1 MLSTTVTPSAITNAN
16 PRSSPKSCRSL
27 FISDPRAVPQVDGV
41 RELVLTDRAALE
53 AHRKVELERGQTA
66 APGRVRER
74 GKDVR
79 SRQVVGVLHPARAA
93 GGAELAVEGVA
104 VRRPAHRN
112 GAPTDVPTAAG
123 RKFESHRIR
132 REGRDVRRAM
142 DVPTDLVERE
152 TRVQLRGEA
161 AVLLV
166 LSLGAGDER
175 RRDPGEDNA
184 HD

>member
-41 RELVLTDRAALE
+41 RELVLADRAALE

-79 SRQVVGVLHPARAA
+79 SRQVVGGPARS
-93 GGAELAVEGVA
+93 E
-104 VRRPAHRN
+104 PW
-112 GAPTDVPTAAG
+112 
-123 RKFESHRIR
+123 S
-132 REGRDVRRAM
+132 
-142 DVPTDLVERE
+142 
-152 TRVQLRGEA
+152 
-161 AVLLV
+161 
-166 LSLGAGDER
+166 R
-175 RRDPGEDNA
+175 RRKPS
-184 HD
+184 